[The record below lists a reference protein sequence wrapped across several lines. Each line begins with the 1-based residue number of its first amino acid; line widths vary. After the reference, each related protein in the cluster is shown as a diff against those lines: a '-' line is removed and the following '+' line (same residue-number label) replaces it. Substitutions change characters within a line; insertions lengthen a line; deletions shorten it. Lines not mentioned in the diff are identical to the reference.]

1 MDNITII
8 ANAIALAASCIMV
21 GIGLIR
27 DKRRLLL
34 TQCAQFGLMGLSNL
48 LLGGMS
54 GCISNFISIARN
66 LCCVKREMSLV
77 LKLGFSAV
85 QVALTLLVSDG
96 GALEVLPVL
105 AAVVYT
111 FCLDTK
117 SPVFLKCVMA
127 GTQSMWVVYDFAMR
141 NYVAFTFDVFTICS
155 VLISIA
161 MLRGLIKPRGSKVR
175 AV

>member
-8 ANAIALAASCIMV
+8 ANAIALAASFIMV

-48 LLGGMS
+48 LLGGLS

-66 LCCVKREMSLV
+66 LCCVSRNMSSA
-77 LKLGFSAV
+77 LKVGFSAV
-85 QVALTLLVSDG
+85 QVALTLLVSRG
-96 GALEVLPVL
+96 GALEVLPIL
-105 AAVVYT
+105 ATIVYT

-117 SPVFLKCVMA
+117 NPVFLKCIMA

-155 VLISIA
+155 ILVSIA
-161 MLRGLIKPRGSKVR
+161 MLKGLIKPRGNRMKTV
-175 AV
+175 